1 MLLIHII
8 IQFTP
13 YSFNSIIW
21 VMLQMILSTTNQVK
35 KILILQMMQVMYSSH
50 LLQIDKRGRGNKE
63 SFNLLKLMLQI
74 I

>member
-21 VMLQMILSTTNQVK
+21 VMLQIILSTTYQVK
-35 KILILQMMQVMYSSH
+35 KMLILQMMQVMYSSH
-50 LLQIDKRGRGNKE
+50 LLQIDKRGRGNRE